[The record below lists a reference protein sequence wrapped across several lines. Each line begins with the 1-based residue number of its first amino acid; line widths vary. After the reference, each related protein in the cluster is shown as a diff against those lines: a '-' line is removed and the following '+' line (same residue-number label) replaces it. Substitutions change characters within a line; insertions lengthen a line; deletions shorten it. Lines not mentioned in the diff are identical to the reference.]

1 MLCLFTIQMRQ
12 ESWGQM
18 LILHIGEELL
28 VVGMGRAGRC
38 LSYSENMLFLQTT
51 QAEFLAPTLGSSQ
64 LPATSAPG
72 DPMSFSGLYRQ
83 LHSCDTH
90 IYIPT
95 GTHTNKKTHIFKR
108 LLVV

>member
-1 MLCLFTIQMRQ
+1 
-12 ESWGQM
+12 M
-18 LILHIGEELL
+18 LILHIDEELL
-28 VVGMGRAGRC
+28 VVGMERAGRW

-51 QAEFLAPTLGSSQ
+51 QAGFLAPTLGSSQ

-72 DPMSFSGLYRQ
+72 DPMSFFGLYRQ

-90 IYIPT
+90 VCILT
-95 GTHTNKKTHIFKR
+95 GTHTNKKHIFKR